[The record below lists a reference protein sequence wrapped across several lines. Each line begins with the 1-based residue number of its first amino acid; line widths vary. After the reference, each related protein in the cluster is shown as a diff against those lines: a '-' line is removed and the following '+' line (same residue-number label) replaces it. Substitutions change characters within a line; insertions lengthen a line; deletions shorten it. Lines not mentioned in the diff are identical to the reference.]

1 MNRIFRMAEAKAD
14 LIEEASGKEVIA
26 IRTFNNCLCVYF
38 LKGGCKFFSKD
49 KLDWGK
55 NDKVYFITKKFSIK
69 KMSSRLIEQF
79 NPLIN
84 WTSEYIESGY
94 PEKLWLQL
102 EYNIKYA

>member
-1 MNRIFRMAEAKAD
+1 MNRLFRMVEAKAQ
-14 LIEEASGKEVIA
+14 LIKEATGKEVIA

-38 LKGGCKFFSKD
+38 LTGGCRFFSKD

-55 NDKVYFITKKFSIK
+55 NDKVYFITKEFNTLKVSK
-69 KMSSRLIEQF
+69 RLFEQY
-79 NPLIN
+79 NCLIT
-84 WTSEYIESGY
+84 WTSHYIESGY